1 MTTFLALLEIEKKD
15 VLEEQDANYIRYLDK
30 KPSEFVL
37 MAFKLQFMNYI
48 ILLINFHDTNI
59 KYIFKLFILV
69 TCSLNGRKYDI

>member
-1 MTTFLALLEIEKKD
+1 
-15 VLEEQDANYIRYLDK
+15 
-30 KPSEFVL
+30 